1 MLLSCVPQKQQKQD
15 DNHVFRVKAV
25 GKQPGEKSPGAS
37 GSIRQG
43 RMRLVM
49 GSRGR
54 RRLLAGRW
62 GALLRRWTWR
72 TCRRLRSRIFH
83 GTSAKGPIRL
93 RDIPI
98 IHIATFLKIG

>member
-25 GKQPGEKSPGAS
+25 GKQPGEKSPGTS
-37 GSIRQG
+37 GCIRQG
-43 RMRLVM
+43 RLRLVM

-93 RDIPI
+93 GYIPI

>member
-1 MLLSCVPQKQQKQD
+1 MLLPCVPQKQQKQD
-15 DNHVFRVKAV
+15 DNHVFRVKAM

-37 GSIRQG
+37 GCIRQG
-43 RMRLVM
+43 RLRLVM

-62 GALLRRWTWR
+62 GTLLRRWTWR
-72 TCRRLRSRIFH
+72 TCRWLRSRIFH
-83 GTSAKGPIRL
+83 GTSTKGPIRL
-93 RDIPI
+93 GDIPI

>member
-1 MLLSCVPQKQQKQD
+1 MLLPCVPQKQQKQD

-25 GKQPGEKSPGAS
+25 RKQPGEKSPGAS
-37 GSIRQG
+37 RSILQG
-43 RMRLVM
+43 RLRLVM

-54 RRLLAGRW
+54 RRRLAGRW
-62 GALLRRWTWR
+62 GALLRRWTRR

-93 RDIPI
+93 GDIPI